1 MNRKRIGLAALVIA
15 CLALL
20 AAGTSAYFTA
30 QETAYNVITT
40 GNLKMVLHDETT
52 SETADTY
59 APQEGEAPSEPETT
73 PDTDAPQEG
82 ETETTPGEATGAYED
97 LEPQSKDPENRVP
110 FPEDGLFG
118 LMPGESV
125 PKIVYLQNIGN
136 VPFYA
141 RVKLTGTVEGA
152 DKSEL
157 AFDPY
162 ILLTLDEANWTK
174 SGDWYYYNAALESGA
189 YTEDLLTL
197 VTFSPTIPNEYM
209 DCKVVV
215 KVDAQAVQSKN
226 NGDDPLT
233 AAGWPSEE

>member
-1 MNRKRIGLAALVIA
+1 MKKRIALVALVIA

-52 SETADTY
+52 EEHMAD
-59 APQEGEAPSEPETT
+59 AVPPEAGEDGGLPEGEQPET
-73 PDTDAPQEG
+73 EG
-82 ETETTPGEATGAYED
+82 GEGETTPGEATGAYAD
-97 LEPQSKDPENRVP
+97 LEPKCKEDGRVRFPEN
-110 FPEDGLFG
+110 GLFG

-125 PKIVYLQNIGN
+125 EKYVYLQNIGN

-141 RVKLTGTVEGA
+141 RIKLTGTVEGA

-162 ILLTLDEANWTK
+162 ILLSLNETDWTK
-174 SGDWYYYNAALESGA
+174 SGDWYYYNAAVESGA

-209 DCKVVV
+209 DCRVTV
-215 KVDAQAVQSKN
+215 KVDAQAVQTAN

>member
-1 MNRKRIGLAALVIA
+1 MNRKRIALAALVIA

-40 GNLKMVLHDETT
+40 GNLKLVLHDETT
-52 SETADTY
+52 TEDAAEY
-59 APQEGEAPSEPETT
+59 APEDGAQAAAEDAEQPEEGGE
-73 PDTDAPQEG
+73 DA
-82 ETETTPGEATGAYED
+82 ETTPGEAQGAYED
-97 LEPQSKDPENRVP
+97 LEPKCKEDNRVR
-110 FPEDGLFG
+110 FPDDGLFG
-118 LMPGESV
+118 LMPGETV
-125 PKIVYLQNIGN
+125 EKYVYLQNIGN

-141 RVKLTGTVEGA
+141 RVKLTGTVVGA

-162 ILLTLDEANWTK
+162 ILLTLDEENWTK
-174 SGDWYYYNAALESGA
+174 SGDWYYYNAAVESGE
-189 YTEDLLTL
+189 YTTDLLSL
-197 VTFSPTIPNEYM
+197 VTFSGDIPNEYM
-209 DCKVVV
+209 DCRVSI

>member
-1 MNRKRIGLAALVIA
+1 MNRKRIALAALVIA
-15 CLALL
+15 CLALM
-20 AAGTSAYFTA
+20 AAGTAAYFTA

-52 SETADTY
+52 DEDAKEH
-59 APQEGEAPSEPETT
+59 APQEGEKPAEP
-73 PDTDAPQEG
+73 DADMPEEG
-82 ETETTPGEATGAYED
+82 GEDAETTPGEATGAYAD
-97 LEPQSKDPENRVP
+97 LEPKCKEDDRVR

-118 LMPGESV
+118 LMPGETV
-125 PKIVYLQNIGN
+125 EKYVYLQNIGN

-141 RVKLTGTVEGA
+141 RIKLTGTVVGA

-162 ILLTLDEANWTK
+162 ILLTLNETDWTK
-174 SGDWYYYNAALESGA
+174 SGDWYYYNTAVESGA

-209 DCKVVV
+209 DCKVSV

>member
-1 MNRKRIGLAALVIA
+1 
-15 CLALL
+15 
-20 AAGTSAYFTA
+20 
-30 QETAYNVITT
+30 
-40 GNLKMVLHDETT
+40 
-52 SETADTY
+52 
-59 APQEGEAPSEPETT
+59 
-73 PDTDAPQEG
+73 
-82 ETETTPGEATGAYED
+82 
-97 LEPQSKDPENRVP
+97 
-110 FPEDGLFG
+110 
-118 LMPGESV
+118 MPGETV
-125 PKIVYLQNIGN
+125 EKYVYLQNIGN

-141 RVKLTGTVEGA
+141 RIKLTGTVEGA

-162 ILLTLDEANWTK
+162 ILLTLNETDWTK
-174 SGDWYYYNAALESGA
+174 SGDWYYYNTAVESGA

-209 DCKVVV
+209 DCKVSV

>member
-15 CLALL
+15 CLALV

-40 GNLKMVLHDETT
+40 GNLKLVLHDETT
-52 SETADTY
+52 VEDAQEY
-59 APQEGEAPSEPETT
+59 AGEGEEPAAPETE
-73 PDTDAPQEG
+73 EG
-82 ETETTPGEATGAYED
+82 GEEAETTPGEATGAYAD
-97 LEPQSKDPENRVP
+97 LEPKCKEDNRVP

-118 LMPGESV
+118 LMPGEKV
-125 PKIVYLQNIGN
+125 EKYVYLQNIGN

-141 RVKLTGTVEGA
+141 RVKLTGTVAAA
-152 DKSEL
+152 DKSDL

-162 ILLTLDEANWTK
+162 IILTLDEENWTK
-174 SGDWYYYNAALESGA
+174 SGDWYYYNAAVESGE
-189 YTEDLLTL
+189 YTTDLLTL
-197 VTFSPTIPNEYM
+197 VTFSGSIPNEYM
-209 DCKVVV
+209 DCKVSI

-233 AAGWPSEE
+233 AAGWPSEN

>member
-1 MNRKRIGLAALVIA
+1 MNRKRIALAALVIA

-40 GNLKMVLHDETT
+40 GNLKLVLHDETT
-52 SETADTY
+52 AEASETY
-59 APQEGEAPSEPETT
+59 APEEGEAEPAGQ
-73 PDTDAPQEG
+73 DADMPEEG
-82 ETETTPGEATGAYED
+82 GEEAETTPGEATGAYAD
-97 LEPQSKDPENRVP
+97 LEPKCKEDDRVP
-110 FPEDGLFG
+110 FPDDGLFG

-125 PKIVYLQNIGN
+125 EKYVYLQNIGN

-141 RVKLTGTVEGA
+141 RIKLTGTVVGA

-162 ILLTLDEANWTK
+162 ILLTLNETDWIK
-174 SGDWYYYNAALESGA
+174 SGDWYYYNAAVESGA

-197 VTFSPTIPNEYM
+197 VTFSPTIPNDYM
-209 DCKVVV
+209 GCKVSV
-215 KVDAQAVQSKN
+215 KVNAQAVQSKN